1 MKKIIISC
9 GILILFL
16 VIGGATYNYY
26 THTPIYSLKQAG
38 KAIFANDQMSIEK
51 YIDLD
56 GIASHIIDEKLSTD
70 PEIVDNP
77 FALGMVALM
86 KPQLVAI
93 SKQEILNGFQGIR
106 ERVKKENGKFR
117 YVKNIKIL
125 QNDGKNATVEIILYG
140 KNNIDINIKIGM
152 HKTNGYWQVIR
163 WFNVEEM
170 EKLAEKNL

>member
-1 MKKIIISC
+1 MKKIISC
-9 GILILFL
+9 GILILLL

-38 KAIFANDQMSIEK
+38 KAIFVNDQMLLEK

-56 GIASHIIDEKLSTD
+56 GIANHIIDKKLSTD
-70 PEIVDNP
+70 PEILDNP
-77 FALGMVALM
+77 FALGMATLM

-93 SKQEILNGFQGIR
+93 NKQGILNGFQGIR
-106 ERVKKENGKFR
+106 ERAKKENGKLR
-117 YVKNIKIL
+117 YVKDIKIL

-140 KNNIDINIKIGM
+140 KNNMDINIKIGM
-152 HKTNGYWQVIR
+152 HKMNGYWQITQ
-163 WFNVEEM
+163 WFNAEEM

>member
-1 MKKIIISC
+1 MKKIISC
-9 GILILFL
+9 GILILLL

-56 GIASHIIDEKLSTD
+56 SIASHIIDEKLSTN
-70 PEIVDNP
+70 PEILDNP
-77 FALGMVALM
+77 FALGMADLM
-86 KPQLVAI
+86 KPQLVI
-93 SKQEILNGFQGIR
+93 LSKQGILNSFQEVR
-106 ERVKKENGKFR
+106 DRSKKENGKIR
-117 YVKNIKIL
+117 YVKDIKIL
-125 QNDGKNATVEIILYG
+125 QNDGKNAMVEIILYG

-152 HKTNGYWQVIR
+152 HKMNGYWQVTQ
-163 WFNVEEM
+163 WFNANEM